1 ERGFLCEG
9 STSNVFLVTGNSL
22 VTPDEESGCLPGVTR
37 QAVIELAS
45 ELGIGVVQ
53 REVQIEELL
62 RADEAFVTNSLLEL
76 MPLGEVDGKPIGGES
91 EKEKGSKVTERLM
104 IGYGAVVARE
114 TKPLP

>member
-1 ERGFLCEG
+1 
-9 STSNVFLVTGNSL
+9 
-22 VTPDEESGCLPGVTR
+22 
-37 QAVIELAS
+37 
-45 ELGIGVVQ
+45 VQ

-76 MPLGEVDGKPIGGES
+76 MPLGEVDGKPIGGGS